1 MSVHVGALDDVDA
14 ILEQLCRS
22 RAAAGRGAA
31 ATTMNF
37 IVFVDDEAHRNW
49 VVERAES
56 IAAKH
61 PSRMI
66 VLDSTSATE
75 GVDVSCGASERAG
88 ATVLH
93 ERLDLGVSAL
103 DHVSV
108 VGMARRLTV
117 RGVPTVLWWSGARL
131 LESRTFLGLSED
143 ADVVV
148 IDSSGQAYGDETLAE
163 LCVFTERHPRIA
175 LHDLAYLRLA
185 PWQEMI
191 AGFFDAS
198 PAHSDL
204 FALRSLAIDSGSP
217 AEALYFG
224 AWLASRLAWDVLDAR
239 TFGTRDGG
247 KLAFERTRSGEKRRI
262 LRITLRSSDSTYA
275 ATLCNENVVRLSIE
289 GANEKPERLV
299 PLHGV
304 GNTALVERAILAR
317 GPDKNFDA
325 TLAIVRRLLR

>member
-1 MSVHVGALDDVDA
+1 MTVHVGALDDVDS

-22 RAAAGRGAA
+22 RAAVSGGAA

-37 IVFVDDEAHRNW
+37 IVFVDDDAHRRW
-49 VVERAES
+49 VVERAEHV
-56 IAAKH
+56 AAKH

-75 GVDVSCGASERAG
+75 GVDVSCGSSERAG

-103 DHVSV
+103 DHLSI
-108 VGMARRLTV
+108 VGMAHRLTI

-163 LCVFTERHPRIA
+163 LCAFTERHPHVA
-175 LHDLAYLRLA
+175 LNDLAYLRLA

-191 AGFFDAS
+191 AQFFDAS
-198 PAHSDL
+198 SAHSDL
-204 FALRSLAIDSGSP
+204 FALRSLAIESGSS
-217 AEALYFG
+217 AEALYLG
-224 AWLASRLAWDVLDAR
+224 AWLASRLAWDVLDGR
-239 TFGTRDGG
+239 TFGTRDGQ
-247 KLAFERTRSGEKRRI
+247 KLAFERTQRGEKRRI
-262 LRITLRSSDSTYA
+262 LRITLRSDDSTYA
-275 ATLCNENVVRLSIE
+275 ATLCDENVVRLSID
-289 GANEKPERLV
+289 GANEKPARLV
-299 PLHGV
+299 SLHAV
-304 GNTALVERAILAR
+304 GSTSLVERAILTP
-317 GPDKNFDA
+317 GPDKTFEA
-325 TLAIVRRLLR
+325 TLSVLRRLLK